1 VEAKMSALEQD
12 GKTTILAAIDG
23 KIACVMGIADE
34 LKSDAACA
42 LTYLQSHLG
51 GVEVWMVTGGDSRTA
66 RAISMQLLAPDKV
79 ISEALP
85 VRGSFGKWKSFKHKE
100 RSSPW
105 FEMESMI
112 RQH

>member
-51 GVEVWMVTGGDSRTA
+51 GVEVCMVTGDNSRTA

-85 VRGSFGKWKSFKHKE
+85 VRGSFGK
-100 RSSPW
+100 
-105 FEMESMI
+105 
-112 RQH
+112 